1 MSPQP
6 DRRKQHHLLYTGYGL
21 IAAVL
26 VLMAMAVNS
35 GVDRARLHRQAG
47 HLDQRVAELTTAH
60 RAAERKLI
68 QQANENAAQDE
79 TLLQQRARIQR
90 QERAISRLARLRAQD
105 ARALTGLHNE
115 LAVRYTD
122 DAQVKKRLQQLEANN
137 AAARSVINTTPAAPA
152 EGHP

>member
-26 VLMAMAVNS
+26 VLMAMAINS
-35 GVDRARLHRQAG
+35 EVDRSRLHDKATDLDARVVELKAG
-47 HLDQRVAELTTAH
+47 H
-60 RAAERKLI
+60 RAAEHKLLE
-68 QQANENAAQDE
+68 QASENAAQDE
-79 TLLQQRARIQR
+79 TLQQQRERIQR
-90 QERAISRLARLRAQD
+90 QERAIAHLARLRAQD

-122 DAQVKKRLQQLEANN
+122 DAQVKQRLQQLEANN

>member
-26 VLMAMAVNS
+26 VLLAMAVN
-35 GVDRARLHRQAG
+35 GGIDRARLHRQAG
-47 HLDQRVAELTTAH
+47 NLDTRIAELTAAH
-60 RAAERKLI
+60 HAAELKLSD
-68 QQANENAAQDE
+68 QAHENATQDE
-79 TLLQQRARIQR
+79 TLKEQRARIHR
-90 QERAISRLARLRAQD
+90 QELAIDRLAKLRTQD

-122 DAQVKKRLQQLEANN
+122 DARVKQRLQQLEANN

>member
-26 VLMAMAVNS
+26 VLAAMAINS
-35 GVDRARLHRQAG
+35 EVDRARLHDKATD
-47 HLDQRVAELTTAH
+47 LDARVAELNTAH
-60 RAAERKLI
+60 RSAEAKLI
-68 QQANENAAQDE
+68 EQANENAVQDE
-79 TLLQQRARIQR
+79 TLQQQRARIRR
-90 QERAISRLARLRAQD
+90 QELAIAHLARLRAQD
-105 ARALTGLHNE
+105 SRALTGLHNE
-115 LAVRYTD
+115 LAVRYAD
-122 DAQVKKRLQQLEANN
+122 DAQVKQRLQQLEANN